1 LQPNLATEVENY
13 SPTPFYRFNNTMR
26 RLLIL
31 LAATALLLTGGC
43 ATLKGAP
50 RPEPPTSEQVV
61 RMSQEGKS
69 AEDII
74 KLMKDSRAV
83 YELPA
88 SQLADLRQRGVA
100 DKVIDYMQ
108 ATYLE
113 QARYEEALRRPYYYG
128 PHYGPWGYWGPV
140 HPRYRGRYWYGS
152 PYWHPYW

>member
-1 LQPNLATEVENY
+1 
-13 SPTPFYRFNNTMR
+13 MR
-26 RLLIL
+26 RPLIL
-31 LAATALLLTGGC
+31 FAATALLLSGGC
-43 ATLKGAP
+43 ATLKSPP
-50 RPEPPTSEQVV
+50 RPEPPATEQVV
-61 RMSQEGKS
+61 QMSQAGKS

-113 QARYEEALRRPYYYG
+113 QARYEEALRRPYYFGPYYG
-128 PHYGPWGYWGPV
+128 LHGYWGHV
-140 HPRYRGRYWYGS
+140 HPRHRGRYWYGS